1 MEGCSLADARRQG
14 VGPTRAAKRAIDFEG
29 PSAILFESPCV
40 QLVKPKESVSVNTD
54 TCTGCK
60 KCITEI
66 GCPGLGFDQTRKGAK
81 SKDRGQAFV
90 DASLCNGC
98 GLCVQVCPFK
108 AIELPGNAE
117 ERRPM
122 RNVLLTGVGGQGT
135 VLAAKVLAQAA
146 QAKGWQVRT
155 AETIGMAQRGGS
167 VVSHVRMGDNGE
179 EVIAPLVAKG
189 TADMIIAFE
198 PAEAARVLPY
208 LAPDGVMVSATTS
221 IQPITAA
228 LSTEPYL
235 AEATIASLDERLNK
249 CAAAPARFV
258 LVDDESVLSQVGNRK
273 ALNTVLLA
281 FALKTGHLPLS
292 LDDLRDAIRACV
304 KPRFVELNLAAIDLV
319 ESKE

>member
-1 MEGCSLADARRQG
+1 
-14 VGPTRAAKRAIDFEG
+14 
-29 PSAILFESPCV
+29 
-40 QLVKPKESVSVNTD
+40 
-54 TCTGCK
+54 
-60 KCITEI
+60 
-66 GCPGLGFDQTRKGAK
+66 
-81 SKDRGQAFV
+81 
-90 DASLCNGC
+90 
-98 GLCVQVCPFK
+98 
-108 AIELPGNAE
+108 
-117 ERRPM
+117 M

-198 PAEAARVLPY
+198 PAEAARMLPY

-235 AEATIASLDERLNK
+235 AETTIASLDERLNE

-258 LVDDESVLSQVGNRK
+258 LVDDEAVLSQVGNRK

-292 LDDLRDAIRACV
+292 LDDLRDAICACV
-304 KPRFVELNLAAIDLV
+304 KPHFVELNLAAIDLV

>member
-1 MEGCSLADARRQG
+1 
-14 VGPTRAAKRAIDFEG
+14 
-29 PSAILFESPCV
+29 
-40 QLVKPKESVSVNTD
+40 
-54 TCTGCK
+54 
-60 KCITEI
+60 
-66 GCPGLGFDQTRKGAK
+66 
-81 SKDRGQAFV
+81 
-90 DASLCNGC
+90 
-98 GLCVQVCPFK
+98 
-108 AIELPGNAE
+108 
-117 ERRPM
+117 M

-228 LSTEPYL
+228 LSSEPYL
-235 AEATIASLDERLNK
+235 AETTVTSLGKRLNGS
-249 CAAAPARFV
+249 AEAPARFV
-258 LVDDESVLSQVGNRK
+258 LVDDEAVLSQVENRK

>member
-1 MEGCSLADARRQG
+1 
-14 VGPTRAAKRAIDFEG
+14 
-29 PSAILFESPCV
+29 
-40 QLVKPKESVSVNTD
+40 
-54 TCTGCK
+54 
-60 KCITEI
+60 
-66 GCPGLGFDQTRKGAK
+66 
-81 SKDRGQAFV
+81 
-90 DASLCNGC
+90 
-98 GLCVQVCPFK
+98 
-108 AIELPGNAE
+108 
-117 ERRPM
+117 M

-167 VVSHVRMGDNGE
+167 VVSHVRMGDSGE

-198 PAEAARVLPY
+198 PAEAARVFPY

-235 AEATIASLDERLNK
+235 AEATIASLDERLNE

-258 LVDDESVLSQVGNRK
+258 LVDDEAVLSQVGNRK

-292 LDDLRDAIRACV
+292 LDDLRDAICACV
-304 KPRFVELNLAAIDLV
+304 KPRFIELNLAAIDLV

>member
-1 MEGCSLADARRQG
+1 
-14 VGPTRAAKRAIDFEG
+14 
-29 PSAILFESPCV
+29 
-40 QLVKPKESVSVNTD
+40 
-54 TCTGCK
+54 
-60 KCITEI
+60 
-66 GCPGLGFDQTRKGAK
+66 
-81 SKDRGQAFV
+81 
-90 DASLCNGC
+90 
-98 GLCVQVCPFK
+98 
-108 AIELPGNAE
+108 
-117 ERRPM
+117 M

-189 TADMIIAFE
+189 TADMIVAFE

-235 AEATIASLDERLNK
+235 AEATIASLDERLNE
-249 CAAAPARFV
+249 CAAALARFV
-258 LVDDESVLSQVGNRK
+258 LVDDEAVLSQVGNGK

-292 LDDLRDAIRACV
+292 LDDLRDAVRACV
-304 KPRFVELNLAAIDLV
+304 KPRFVELNLEAIDLV

>member
-1 MEGCSLADARRQG
+1 
-14 VGPTRAAKRAIDFEG
+14 
-29 PSAILFESPCV
+29 
-40 QLVKPKESVSVNTD
+40 
-54 TCTGCK
+54 
-60 KCITEI
+60 
-66 GCPGLGFDQTRKGAK
+66 
-81 SKDRGQAFV
+81 
-90 DASLCNGC
+90 
-98 GLCVQVCPFK
+98 
-108 AIELPGNAE
+108 
-117 ERRPM
+117 M

-208 LAPDGVMVSATTS
+208 LASDGVMVSATTS
-221 IQPITAA
+221 IQPITSA

-235 AEATIASLDERLNK
+235 AEATIASLDGRLNG

-258 LVDDESVLSQVGNRK
+258 LVDDEAVLSQVGNRK

>member
-1 MEGCSLADARRQG
+1 
-14 VGPTRAAKRAIDFEG
+14 
-29 PSAILFESPCV
+29 
-40 QLVKPKESVSVNTD
+40 
-54 TCTGCK
+54 
-60 KCITEI
+60 
-66 GCPGLGFDQTRKGAK
+66 
-81 SKDRGQAFV
+81 
-90 DASLCNGC
+90 
-98 GLCVQVCPFK
+98 
-108 AIELPGNAE
+108 
-117 ERRPM
+117 M

-208 LAPDGVMVSATTS
+208 LAPDGVMVSASTS

-228 LSTEPYL
+228 LSSEPYL
-235 AEATIASLDERLNK
+235 AKATVTSLEKRLNVR
-249 CAAAPARFV
+249 AGEPARFV
-258 LVDDESVLSQVGNRK
+258 LVDDEAVLSQVGNRK

>member
-1 MEGCSLADARRQG
+1 
-14 VGPTRAAKRAIDFEG
+14 
-29 PSAILFESPCV
+29 
-40 QLVKPKESVSVNTD
+40 
-54 TCTGCK
+54 
-60 KCITEI
+60 
-66 GCPGLGFDQTRKGAK
+66 
-81 SKDRGQAFV
+81 
-90 DASLCNGC
+90 
-98 GLCVQVCPFK
+98 
-108 AIELPGNAE
+108 
-117 ERRPM
+117 M

-167 VVSHVRMGDNGE
+167 VVSHVRMGDTGE

-228 LSTEPYL
+228 LSSEPYL
-235 AEATIASLDERLNK
+235 AKATVASLDERLNVR
-249 CAAAPARFV
+249 AGERARFV
-258 LVDDESVLSQVGNRK
+258 LVDDEAVLSQVGNRK

>member
-1 MEGCSLADARRQG
+1 
-14 VGPTRAAKRAIDFEG
+14 
-29 PSAILFESPCV
+29 
-40 QLVKPKESVSVNTD
+40 
-54 TCTGCK
+54 
-60 KCITEI
+60 
-66 GCPGLGFDQTRKGAK
+66 
-81 SKDRGQAFV
+81 
-90 DASLCNGC
+90 
-98 GLCVQVCPFK
+98 
-108 AIELPGNAE
+108 
-117 ERRPM
+117 M

-167 VVSHVRMGDNGE
+167 VVSHVRIGDNGE

-235 AEATIASLDERLNK
+235 AEATIASLDERLNE
-249 CAAAPARFV
+249 CAEASARFV
-258 LVDDESVLSQVGNRK
+258 LVDDEAVLSQVGNRK

>member
-1 MEGCSLADARRQG
+1 
-14 VGPTRAAKRAIDFEG
+14 
-29 PSAILFESPCV
+29 
-40 QLVKPKESVSVNTD
+40 
-54 TCTGCK
+54 
-60 KCITEI
+60 
-66 GCPGLGFDQTRKGAK
+66 
-81 SKDRGQAFV
+81 
-90 DASLCNGC
+90 
-98 GLCVQVCPFK
+98 
-108 AIELPGNAE
+108 
-117 ERRPM
+117 M

-235 AEATIASLDERLNK
+235 AEATIASLGGRLNE
-249 CAAAPARFV
+249 CAAASARFV
-258 LVDDESVLSQVGNRK
+258 LVDDEVVLSQVGNRK

>member
-1 MEGCSLADARRQG
+1 
-14 VGPTRAAKRAIDFEG
+14 
-29 PSAILFESPCV
+29 
-40 QLVKPKESVSVNTD
+40 
-54 TCTGCK
+54 
-60 KCITEI
+60 
-66 GCPGLGFDQTRKGAK
+66 
-81 SKDRGQAFV
+81 
-90 DASLCNGC
+90 
-98 GLCVQVCPFK
+98 
-108 AIELPGNAE
+108 
-117 ERRPM
+117 M

-228 LSTEPYL
+228 LSSEPYL
-235 AEATIASLDERLNK
+235 AETTIASLDERLNE

-258 LVDDESVLSQVGNRK
+258 LVDDEAVLSQVGNRK

-292 LDDLRDAIRACV
+292 LDDLRDAICACV